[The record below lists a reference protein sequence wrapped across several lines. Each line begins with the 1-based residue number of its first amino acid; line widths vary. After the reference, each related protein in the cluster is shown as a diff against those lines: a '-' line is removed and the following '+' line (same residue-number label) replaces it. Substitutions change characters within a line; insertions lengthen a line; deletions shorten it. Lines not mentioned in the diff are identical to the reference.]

1 MVCRSSSWLIIY
13 VYVRKVVRRRLEAT
27 GDRFHGQVSR
37 IRLSDIRSVS
47 VTVPTNPLDY
57 CFSS

>member
-1 MVCRSSSWLIIY
+1 MGCRSSSWLVMY
-13 VYVRKVVRRRLEAT
+13 VYVRKVVRRSLEAT
-27 GDRFHGQVSR
+27 GDRFHGQASR
-37 IRLSDIRSVS
+37 IRSSDIRSVS

>member
-1 MVCRSSSWLIIY
+1 MGCPSSSWLVMY
-13 VYVRKVVRRRLEAT
+13 VYVRKVVMRSLEAT

-37 IRLSDIRSVS
+37 MRSSGIRSVS
-47 VTVPTNPLDY
+47 VTVPTNQVDY